1 MHGAGAGNQGET
13 ESRQEGRPVGEA
25 SPPLNSR
32 MNSLPGHALK
42 SQSPPTYAGAAHP
55 PSSPSAQGSR
65 PGSRQLRL
73 VREWL
78 VPAPAASP
86 PFPSPSRPEPPC
98 VPSVGSPH
106 SVSLH
111 ALYSPS
117 RLQPWPACRDL
128 GAGERRNAGPGLAL
142 PSSSRLKDGLGG
154 SQSQISPAIHSWMKR
169 ISRLDSGSPH
179 PPCPLGKGGC
189 RCLSKV
195 KSAS

>member
-1 MHGAGAGNQGET
+1 MAPAPLPAPGTRPMHGAGAGNQGET

-86 PFPSPSRPEPPC
+86 PSPPPRVPSPRVFPP
-98 VPSVGSPH
+98 
-106 SVSLH
+106 
-111 ALYSPS
+111 
-117 RLQPWPACRDL
+117 
-128 GAGERRNAGPGLAL
+128 LAL
-142 PSSSRLKDGLGG
+142 RTVSAYTPYIVRAGSSRGL
-154 SQSQISPAIHSWMKR
+154 PAGTWGR
-169 ISRLDSGSPH
+169 
-179 PPCPLGKGGC
+179 GKGGTPAPDWPC
-189 RCLSKV
+189 RLVPGSRMAWGEARAKLALR
-195 KSAS
+195 STPG